1 MRKIIFA
8 ILFVVTTLFIPSQV
22 LAKKVYLDKGESQ
35 HFQLKD
41 KIDTIFISAPNIADY
56 EILDD
61 NSFVVYAKE
70 SGRTDINVLGFDGKQ
85 LMSDTFFVNDVI
97 NSLANVNE
105 QINIRFPKSTLRVKK
120 IGQAY
125 VIEGKAKSKRE
136 AEQVE
141 RVVGAAINDDFSV
154 TKQKLGGE
162 EIPFLESYDYKH
174 VINKAEVPLS
184 EQINL
189 KLTVVDVNKKFSE
202 ALGINWT
209 SISGNSL
216 KNLTNGATKIEG
228 SFTNGRGT
236 ISLLN
241 ANNLAVF
248 INAINNKDNGK
259 ILAQPNISMLSGET
273 STFLV
278 GGEIPLIN
286 RNKNGDPTIIYKEFG
301 IKLGVGAKLLDND
314 KIRLLL
320 NQEVSTLSSPVHYE
334 EIKVPLF
341 NTRRSSSTLELAD
354 GESFV
359 IGGLYSSEDA
369 EGLAK
374 IPFLGDIPILGAF
387 FRQAKTEKIERELV
401 VVATVNLVKPVQGD
415 DIIYPDFEKTGTL
428 ERFFNTTPFKNIYHR
443 TLTTN
448 FLKRGGF
455 IQ

>member
-1 MRKIIFA
+1 MCKIIFA
-8 ILFVVTTLFIPSQV
+8 ILFVVTTLFVPTQV
-22 LAKKVYLDKGESQ
+22 LAGKFYLDKGESK

-61 NSFVVYAKE
+61 NNFVVYAKDI
-70 SGRTDINVLGFDGKQ
+70 GRTDINVLGLDGKQ
-85 LMSDTFFVNDVI
+85 LISNTFFVNDAI

-105 QINIRFPKSTLRVKK
+105 QINIRFPKSSLRVKK

-125 VIEGKAKSKRE
+125 VIEGKAKSKSE
-136 AEQVE
+136 AEKAA
-141 RVVGAAINDDFSV
+141 RVVGAAIGDDYKV
-154 TKQKLGGE
+154 TKRKLGGE
-162 EIPFLESYDYKH
+162 EISFLDSYEYKQ
-174 VINKAEVPLS
+174 VINNAEISLS
-184 EQINL
+184 EQINV

-202 ALGINWT
+202 SLGIDWT
-209 SISGNSL
+209 SISGNAL
-216 KNLTNGATKIEG
+216 KGLTNGATQIEG
-228 SFTNGRGT
+228 RFNNGKG
-236 ISLLN
+236 SVAFLN

-259 ILAQPNISMLSGET
+259 ILAQPNISLLSGET

-278 GGEIPLIN
+278 GGEIPLFN
-286 RNKNGDPTIIYKEFG
+286 RNKNGDPTITYKSFG
-301 IKLGVGAKLLDND
+301 IKLDVGAKLLDND
-314 KIRLLL
+314 KIRLRL

-341 NTRRSSSTLELAD
+341 NIRRSSSTLELAD
-354 GESFV
+354 GESFI

-387 FRQAKTEKIERELV
+387 FRQAKTEKVERELV

-415 DIIYPDFEKTGTL
+415 DIVYPDFEKTGTL
-428 ERFFNTTPFKNIYHR
+428 ERFFNTTPFKNIYYR